1 MQNLDIIL
9 LKATHLMMLVCLFVT
24 YFSIESFVDDD
35 LLEEADTRRG
45 VHLIQKYLY
54 HHDII
59 MTSFHYITSETKI

>member
-1 MQNLDIIL
+1 M
-9 LKATHLMMLVCLFVT
+9 FVT

-45 VHLIQKYLY
+45 VHLVQKYLH

-59 MTSFHYITSETKI
+59 MTSFHYITTEVHV